1 MGSEAYT
8 LARMAAIGLPVP
20 HAVVLG
26 PGFSHPDEAREPEA
40 QGELNQTLATQLR
53 RLESATHLTYGGS
66 RRPLLLSVRAAA
78 PQSAPGL
85 REGIVNVGLNEISVR
100 GLLRMTGNPR
110 LTWDAYR
117 RLIQSFAE
125 VVDGCPSLPFDEP
138 LNEMLER
145 STVARAQELDGRS
158 LAKLTRE
165 YLAIYKKL
173 VGKNF
178 PQDTMEQLKAAVHGV
193 FRSSGADEAHE
204 YRRVRKTAED
214 AGTAVI
220 VQRMVFGNAGG
231 SSGAGA
237 AFTRDPG
244 SGANRLCVD
253 FMFNAQAEDVASGR
267 HNVIDA
273 DQLQGILPTIAR
285 QVVEAARLLE
295 TEFKNVQEFEFTVQ
309 DEVVFLLRTRAGR
322 RTALADLRIAIDQ
335 VSERLI
341 EPAEALTRLASF
353 DSATLRNEHVRATGE
368 TNILCE
374 ATVAS
379 PGVAIGAIALDV
391 AKAKAMGTQ
400 QPVVLVRRDA
410 DVADIAGIV
419 VAEGMLTAR
428 GGCTSHAAVAARE
441 LGKVALI
448 GCNALSIDMSAR
460 VCTIGNM
467 KLHEGDIICLDG
479 LTGCVSVGRPAVSVE
494 IPESEL
500 AALERW
506 RKLAGRSQK
515 VRVRAT

>member
-1 MGSEAYT
+1 MPERPVSASGMGLEAYH

-20 HAVVLG
+20 HAFVLG
-26 PGFSHPDEAREPEA
+26 PGYSHPDEPAEPEGQA
-40 QGELNQTLATQLR
+40 DLNQTLAAQLR

-66 RRPLLLSVRAAA
+66 RRPLLLSVRTAA
-78 PQSAPGL
+78 PQAAAGM
-85 REGIVNVGLNEISVR
+85 RDGIVNVGLNEISVR

-125 VVDGCPSLPFDEP
+125 VVDGCPSLPFDAL
-138 LNEMLER
+138 LNELLER
-145 STVARAQELDGRS
+145 NTVARAQELDGRS

-178 PQDTMEQLKAAVHGV
+178 PQDTIEQLKAAVHGV
-193 FRSSGADEAHE
+193 YRSSGIEETHDH
-204 YRRVRKTAED
+204 RPVRKSAED
-214 AGTAVI
+214 AGAAVI

-231 SSGAGA
+231 SSGSGA

-253 FMFNAQAEDVASGR
+253 FMFNAQTEDVASGS

-285 QVVEAARLLE
+285 QVVDAARLLE
-295 TEFKNVQEFEFTVQ
+295 TEFKNMHEFEFTVQ
-309 DEVVFLLRTRAGR
+309 DEIVFLLRTRTGR
-322 RTALADLRIAIDQ
+322 RTPLADLRIAIDQ
-335 VSERLI
+335 VGERLI

-368 TNILCE
+368 TNMLCE
-374 ATVAS
+374 ATAAS

-391 AKAKAMGTQ
+391 ERAKAMGAQ

-410 DVADIAGIV
+410 NIADIAGIL
-419 VAEGMLTAR
+419 VAKGILTAR
-428 GGCTSHAAVAARE
+428 GGCTSHVAVAARE
-441 LGKVALI
+441 LGKVALT

-460 VCTIGNM
+460 MCTI
-467 KLHEGDIICLDG
+467 
-479 LTGCVSVGRPAVSVE
+479 
-494 IPESEL
+494 
-500 AALERW
+500 
-506 RKLAGRSQK
+506 
-515 VRVRAT
+515 